1 MNKVVMIK
9 YFSSKIKMMSKY
21 DLQKCINYLDK
32 ECESRLLAY
41 EGYDNIE
48 IEDVVDSNLLSIMAL
63 KMLRQK
69 AFFELSLIKI
79 KDSNK

>member
-1 MNKVVMIK
+1 MSKVVMIK

-21 DLQKCINYLDK
+21 DLQKCINDLDK

>member
-21 DLQKCINYLDK
+21 DLKKCINDLDK

-79 KDSNK
+79 KDSIK